1 MKQQSLN
8 ATLRVMLLPLLA
20 LFFTFLAACGED
32 NGQAVL
38 GESSNESASW
48 RITPTDRIYTLK
60 DFTNIG
66 FKKSKTYDVVDLP
79 QAESA
84 YFGFWGL
91 DPYNRYD
98 YEIRFYRSH
107 TDAVQFGQEL
117 AVERSGPDAKVTK
130 ETATWQVGVKDAR
143 GCIGIVGQSAHAAT
157 CTVPKYYDYTII
169 GNMILF
175 CPGSSI
181 DVARENCD
189 NLTEQM
195 S

>member
-1 MKQQSLN
+1 
-8 ATLRVMLLPLLA
+8 MLLPLLA

-48 RITPTDRIYTLK
+48 RITPTDRIYTLE

-91 DPYNRYD
+91 DPYNRDD

-157 CTVPKYYDYTII
+157 CNVPK
-169 GNMILF
+169 
-175 CPGSSI
+175 
-181 DVARENCD
+181 
-189 NLTEQM
+189 
-195 S
+195 